1 MTILAP
7 VYKLIGNALSPAGA
21 RARLSLLIYHR
32 VLAETDPLSPNETT
46 AARFDA
52 EMALLKQVFNVL
64 PLSEAVARLKA
75 GSLPVR
81 TACVTFDDGY
91 ADNLTL
97 ALPILKKHGLP
108 ACFFIAS
115 GYLNGGRMFN
125 DTVIEAIRRAKSERL
140 DLSGLGLGEHDIST
154 PDAKAQAIGRILP
167 KIKYLPLGQREDTA
181 AELAAKVT
189 DEALPN
195 DLMMTTEQLQNL
207 YESGMEIG
215 AHTHLHPILAKLD
228 EASAR
233 REISAGV
240 EYLEQTLNTRIRVF
254 AYPNGKPGVDYL
266 PQQAGLIKALG
277 FEGAVSTRWGAAS
290 AGSDPFQLP
299 RFTPWSASLA
309 KFHPQ
314 LLQNLA
320 RSYQSGNK

>member
-1 MTILAP
+1 MAGLTPI
-7 VYKLIGNALSPAGA
+7 YKLIGNLLSPAGS
-21 RARLSLLIYHR
+21 RARLSILIYHR
-32 VLAETDPLSPNETT
+32 VLAETDPLFPNETT

-64 PLSEAVARLKA
+64 PLSEAIARLKA
-75 GSLPVR
+75 GNLPAR
-81 TACVTFDDGY
+81 AACVTFDDGY
-91 ADNLTL
+91 ADNATL

-125 DTVIEAIRRAKSERL
+125 DTVIEAIRRAKSTRI
-140 DLSGLGLGEHDIST
+140 DLTDMGLGEHDIST
-154 PDAKAQAIGRILP
+154 PDAKAQAIGQILP
-167 KIKYLPLGQREDTA
+167 QIKYRPIGQREEAA
-181 AELAAKVT
+181 AELAARIT
-189 DEALPN
+189 DAGLPD
-195 DLMMTTEQLQNL
+195 DLMMTTAELRSL

-215 AHTHLHPILAKLD
+215 AHTYHHPILAKLD

-240 EYLEQTLNTRIRVF
+240 EHLERVLNTRIRVF

-266 PQQAGLIKALG
+266 PEQAGLIKSMG
-277 FEGAVSTRWGAAS
+277 FEGAVSTRWGAAN
-290 AGSDPFQLP
+290 AATDPFQLP
-299 RFTPWSASLA
+299 RFTPWSANLA
-309 KFHPQ
+309 KFHPR

-320 RSYQSGNK
+320 RSYQSN